1 MIDNKDK
8 SPYLLLVI
16 LLAVA
21 AIVFIQLKTLLVRS
35 DIRQLWT
42 PGIFLSDKA
51 PQHITK
57 PDIVRGLY
65 LTASSAG
72 NEAYR
77 KNIIKQMTNSRI
89 NSVVIDIKDYSG
101 YILYNSSLDILK
113 KFGAVKPVL
122 ADVKKILDEFHLAGT
137 YVIARQTVFQDP
149 LLAQARPDLAFHD
162 QSGNVWLDYKG
173 LTWLDPGQK
182 EVWDYNLAIAQEAVA
197 LGFDEI
203 NFDYIRYPS
212 DGNIAA
218 LDYNLPADQ
227 KMTDVMK
234 SFFAFLDKNLKN
246 VATTSIDMFG
256 LVMDNTRS
264 AYDLGIGQKLTDAA
278 DYFDYVSP
286 MMYPSHYPLTYLGY
300 ANSAEH
306 PGAIID
312 YGLKISRVAM
322 QDKRARIRPWLQ
334 AFSLGAVYDKNMIE
348 QQITAVDN
356 VTSTD
361 GWLLWNARNY
371 YPDYI
376 FKK

>member
-1 MIDNKDK
+1 
-8 SPYLLLVI
+8 
-16 LLAVA
+16 
-21 AIVFIQLKTLLVRS
+21 
-35 DIRQLWT
+35 
-42 PGIFLSDKA
+42 
-51 PQHITK
+51 
-57 PDIVRGLY
+57 
-65 LTASSAG
+65 
-72 NEAYR
+72 
-77 KNIIKQMTNSRI
+77 
-89 NSVVIDIKDYSG
+89 
-101 YILYNSSLDILK
+101 
-113 KFGAVKPVL
+113 
-122 ADVKKILDEFHLAGT
+122 
-137 YVIARQTVFQDP
+137 
-149 LLAQARPDLAFHD
+149 
-162 QSGNVWLDYKG
+162 
-173 LTWLDPGQK
+173 
-182 EVWDYNLAIAQEAVA
+182 VA

-286 MMYPSHYPLTYLGY
+286 MMYPSHYPLTYLGF